1 MANAGVDQSNAA
13 DPHGPPFALMLPTD
27 TDASAARIREELR
40 RHSGCS
46 IGVVINDSFGRP
58 WRVGTVGV
66 AIGCAGLPVVLD
78 LRGDPDLFGRSLQT
92 SVLGYADEIAAAAS
106 LLMGQAD
113 EARPV
118 VLVRGLKKD
127 AQHQAAQAVLR
138 PAGED
143 LFT

>member
-1 MANAGVDQSNAA
+1 MRD
-13 DPHGPPFALMLPTD
+13 
-27 TDASAARIREELR
+27 ELHR
-40 RHSGCS
+40 RLGCRV
-46 IGVVINDSFGRP
+46 GVVINDSFGRP
-58 WRVGTVGV
+58 WRIGTVGV
-66 AIGCAGLPVVLD
+66 AIGCAGLPAVLD

-92 SVLGYADEIAAAAS
+92 SILGYADEIAAAAS

-118 VLVRGLKKD
+118 ILVRGLKKD
-127 AQHQAAQAVLR
+127 APHQSAQALLR